1 MYKLMR
7 YQPVE
12 TVVGCHAHTSV
23 SMRCDEYT
31 CPRQAWALHRKYSRY
46 LIGIAVFLAAVCA
59 MDCAA
64 RAADFDWQ
72 AWRYLPVQDGGRYK
86 PLDTVARETARLF
99 GDKTGFPD
107 PKTGRKLS
115 PIELYLTLL
124 FAGRPDNR
132 AADGAARN
140 WFDIDRPDDWDN
152 APLLRVDS
160 VALRE
165 ALQMPADKNR
175 VSPLELSKA
184 TYRDADFDRPIALMT
199 EVHRLSDLQEKRKL
213 TPYEQEVLR
222 LAGAFQTYQFIR
234 LGQQPR
240 FVPVPG
246 ADGQWLSF
254 KQLLAD
260 DLPDA
265 GDSSRLLAT
274 AHAELV
280 LINMRA
286 RDPNGKEAGE
296 FNADSAALFNT
307 LARLGAERDAYPS
320 QTTISLEVAYNSW
333 APFHWAW
340 FCTAAAFILAAA
352 SWISG
357 KRFFRLAGLSMV
369 ALALAVMLAG
379 FCMRGAISGWVPL
392 TNMYETVVCLAFE
405 AALFGLLFELFFRRS
420 HLLVDAAAISTIA
433 LVLADIGPSAL
444 DSSIRPITPVLRSNF
459 WLMIH
464 VMTVMT
470 GYVAF
475 ALAWMRGNIA
485 LGFIASRG
493 RDAAVV
499 EELNKINALM
509 LRIGVLMLC
518 IGTLL
523 GAVWAEFAWGRFWG
537 WDPKEVWALIT
548 LLGYLALLH
557 ARRIGWARQYGLAAW
572 SVGCFVLVLCA
583 WYFVNLILGLGLH
596 SYGFGG
602 GSSLIY
608 VSSAIALQAIYLAA
622 ATMIVLAK
630 QR

>member
-1 MYKLMR
+1 MNKLMR
-7 YQPVE
+7 HQCVE
-12 TVVGCHAHTSV
+12 TVGCHAHAGV
-23 SMRCDEYT
+23 SMRIIRQT
-31 CPRQAWALHRKYSRY
+31 CPRQAWAWHLKYTRH
-46 LIGIAVFLAAVCA
+46 LIGIAVFLAAVCTMA
-59 MDCAA
+59 RAA

-86 PLDTVARETARLF
+86 PLDTLANETAKLL
-99 GDKTGFPD
+99 GDKSGFPD
-107 PKTGRKLS
+107 PKTGRKLA
-115 PIELYLTLL
+115 PVEFYLTLL
-124 FAGRPDNR
+124 FAGRPGDR
-132 AADGAARN
+132 ATDGAARN
-140 WFDIDRPDDWDN
+140 WFDIEQPDDWDN

-160 VALRE
+160 VPLRE
-165 ALQMPADKNR
+165 ALGLPADKNR
-175 VSPLELSKA
+175 ISPFELSKA
-184 TYRDADFDRPIALMT
+184 AYRDADLDRPIAFMT

-213 TPYEQEVLR
+213 TPYEQEVLK

-234 LGQQPR
+234 LGQHLR
-240 FVPVPG
+240 FVPAKE

-260 DLPDA
+260 DFADA

-286 RDPNGKEAGE
+286 RDPSGEEAGG

-320 QTTISLEVAYNSW
+320 QTIISLEVAYNGW

-340 FCTAAAFILAAA
+340 FCTAAAFIMAIA

-357 KRFFRLAGLSMV
+357 KRFFRIAGLSMV
-369 ALALAVMLAG
+369 GLALAVMLAG
-379 FCMRGAISGWVPL
+379 FCMRAAICGWVPL

-405 AALFGLLFELFFRRS
+405 AALFGLLFEWFFRRS

-523 GAVWAEFAWGRFWG
+523 GAVWAEYAWGRFWG

-557 ARRIGWARQYGLAAW
+557 ARKIGWARQFGLAAW

-608 VSSAIALQAIYLAA
+608 VASAIALQFIYLAT
-622 ATMIVLAK
+622 ATIIVLTK